1 MNTLHLMLGFIG
13 KDVYNRSFGALLE
26 RNKRAVGNLIKT
38 EIPFE
43 GTQFEDYIDG
53 MFFCFPY
60 SVTHFREHVAHR

>member
-1 MNTLHLMLGFIG
+1 MLGFIG

-53 MFFCFPY
+53 IFFV
-60 SVTHFREHVAHR
+60 SRIL